1 MKQQHA
7 VITLRDSRPEDLAD
21 IQRIY
26 AHHVER
32 GTSSFEEIAPDV
44 NELATRRQS
53 VLDIGMPHIV
63 AELNGK
69 VQGFAYANRFR
80 PRSAYRYTVEDSIYV
95 EPAATGN
102 GIGTQLLTELIERCT
117 RLGFRQMIAVI
128 GGAGNLASI
137 NLHKR
142 LGFTV
147 AGQLKATGFK
157 FGTWVDTILMQRAL
171 GDGDTTLPE
180 KRP

>member
-7 VITLRDSRPEDLAD
+7 IITLRDSKPEDVAD

-26 AHHVER
+26 AHHVESS
-32 GTSSFEEIAPDV
+32 TSSFEEVAP
-44 NELATRRQS
+44 NTEELAARRRAI
-53 VLDIGMPHIV
+53 LELGMPYIV
-63 AELNGK
+63 AELNGT
-69 VQGFAYANRFR
+69 VQGFAYANKFR
-80 PRSAYRYTVEDSIYV
+80 PRSAYRYTVENSIYV

-117 RLGFRQMIAVI
+117 RLGYRQMIAVI
-128 GGAGNLASI
+128 GGAGNVASI

-147 AGQLKATGFK
+147 AGHLKSTGFK
-157 FGTWVDTILMQRAL
+157 FGAWVDTLFMQRAL
-171 GDGDTTLPE
+171 GDGDDTLPE
-180 KRP
+180 EHA